1 MKRYLFVI
9 LLGSM
14 LLSCTETT
22 LPKPQGYLRLEYP
35 IAKYETYQH
44 DCPFSFG
51 KNIYTEIKSK
61 NNCDFTITYPEMK
74 ADVFISYKQVNNNL
88 EDFLKD
94 AQRFTYQH
102 TKRAETIIE
111 QPFVNPDEK
120 VYGMYYDVGGNA
132 ASATQFYLTD
142 SLRNF
147 ITGSVYFNVKPNADS
162 LLPAS
167 TYIKNDV
174 RLLIESFQW
183 TDGY

>member
-1 MKRYLFVI
+1 MKRIFFTILFTSI
-9 LLGSM
+9 
-14 LLSCTETT
+14 LLSCTEST

-51 KNIYTEIKSK
+51 KNIYTQIRSK
-61 NNCDFTITYPEMK
+61 QNCDFLITYPEMK
-74 ADVFISYKQVNNNL
+74 ADIYISYKQINNNL
-88 EDFLKD
+88 DSLLLD

-111 QPFVNPDEK
+111 QPFVNPEAR

-142 SLRNF
+142 SLYNF
-147 ITGSVYFNVKPNADS
+147 ILGSVYFNIKPNNDS
-162 LLPAS
+162 ILPAS
-167 TYIKNDV
+167 HYIKKDI
-174 RLLIESFQW
+174 RLLIESFEW
-183 TDGY
+183 NSY